1 MQSDLAKTHNDRR
14 NALIERI
21 GNIADLCC
29 EQPLSGELGDV
40 AYDLLRQAA
49 AQISSDAL
57 QIGKLIALPDDAA
70 GRMAELQLAAFL
82 AGRGSVTSMKNGTR
96 AAKPGPTMDDYRR
109 MAQAALTTARAQ
121 VEGENHRLREDL
133 LAINRAIKAGP
144 RIGDVTALSVIA
156 QIVANALESSEHRK
170 EAP

>member
-109 MAQAALTTARAQ
+109 MAQAALTAARAQ
-121 VEGENHRLREDL
+121 VEGEIVAW
-133 LAINRAIKAGP
+133 LALQGI
-144 RIGDVTALSVIA
+144 DVPAHGWEF
-156 QIVANALESSEHRK
+156 ANALADRHEHRK